1 MAYRSMDL
9 EQAHAFLSADP
20 ARPAILATVRQD
32 GRPHAAPIWYVLD
45 DHGRVCFNTGADTVK
60 GRVLRRAGYAALTV
74 QNDRPPFSY
83 VMVEGPVELVD
94 DLAVVR
100 EWAARIGGRYMGAD
114 QAEAFGAR
122 NGVPGELLCRLTI
135 DKHVGALDVAD

>member
-45 DHGRVCFNTGADTVK
+45 EQGRVCFNTGADTVK
-60 GRVLRRAGYAALTV
+60 GGVLRRAG
-74 QNDRPPFSY
+74 
-83 VMVEGPVELVD
+83 
-94 DLAVVR
+94 
-100 EWAARIGGRYMGAD
+100 
-114 QAEAFGAR
+114 
-122 NGVPGELLCRLTI
+122 
-135 DKHVGALDVAD
+135 